1 MSRNSKIWLLICL
14 QVLNLSKSNVY
25 SFTIHHY
32 SSKPY
37 CQSRLLLSAETSSES
52 LNHQNSDQSEQDDD
66 ETMNND
72 TMNNDTMNNDTMN
85 NDTIMK
91 SEILSTASSTSTSDD
106 IVIQQNQ
113 NQLEISL
120 DSKRKKMELAWC
132 GRDTC
137 TYYDDGLRE
146 KVVGEHNEILFDNPA
161 TGQVAYRWVRNGEV
175 KVDVVKDDD
184 NKVLSRVLISI
195 RKNDDE
201 LLKVASEVS
210 LHT

>member
-1 MSRNSKIWLLICL
+1 MSRNTKIWLLICL

-72 TMNNDTMNNDTMN
+72 TMNNDT
-85 NDTIMK
+85 IMK
-91 SEILSTASSTSTSDD
+91 SEILPTASSTSTSDD

-175 KVDVVKDDD
+175 KADVVKDDD

>member
-1 MSRNSKIWLLICL
+1 M
-14 QVLNLSKSNVY
+14 NLSKSNVY

-32 SSKPY
+32 SSKLH

-52 LNHQNSDQSEQDDD
+52 LNRQNSDQSEQDDD
-66 ETMNND
+66 E
-72 TMNNDTMNNDTMN
+72 TMN

-106 IVIQQNQ
+106 TVIQQNQ

-175 KVDVVKDDD
+175 KADVVKDDD

-210 LHT
+210 LHTCNP